1 VHCLR
6 ALYSR
11 LPSEGNGSAFLML
24 TTERLII
31 RPFLERDYQDLHEYL
46 SLKETYRF
54 EPGEPVSLEQ
64 AKKLASER
72 AKGTDFWAVT
82 LKDSKKLIGHISFI
96 QTEPK
101 FFLTWEIGY
110 IFNPAYQN
118 KGYAS
123 EAARALVDYAFT
135 KLGAHRVIGYCN
147 PENIPSWK
155 VLEKCGMKREGLR
168 RKNAF
173 FRKDKDGLPIWFDS
187 YGYAILA
194 EEYK

>member
-1 VHCLR
+1 LP
-6 ALYSR
+6 ADSASR
-11 LPSEGNGSAFLML
+11 PARPGRWKCISKVL

-31 RPFLERDYQDLHEYL
+31 RPFLENDYIDLHEYL

-54 EPGEPVSLEQ
+54 EPGEPISIEE
-64 AKKLASER
+64 AKKLCLER
-72 AKGTDFWAVT
+72 AKRMGFWAVT
-82 LKDSKKLIGHISFI
+82 LKDGNKKLIGHVSFI

-101 FFLTWEIGY
+101 FLLTWEIGF
-110 IFNPAYQN
+110 IFNPTFQN

-123 EAARALVDYAFT
+123 EAARAIVNYAFA
-135 KLGAHRVIGYCN
+135 KLGAHRVVGYCS

-173 FRKDKDGLPIWFDS
+173 FRKDKDGRPLWMDS
-187 YGYAILA
+187 YEYAILA
-194 EEYK
+194 EDSV